1 MRNFKELLG
10 QKIIYKETG
19 HVFIPIEIELNSS
32 GYYSKSVRLLVT
44 PDNLPEDEIDDIRGY
59 AFDESF
65 DVYFEVL
72 PQEKIT
78 KWKEE
83 FK

>member
-19 HVFIPIEIELNSS
+19 HVFIPIEIELNAS
-32 GYYSKSVRLLVT
+32 GYYSAT
-44 PDNLPEDEIDDIRGY
+44 PDNLPEDNPDDISGY

-72 PQEKIT
+72 PPEKIT